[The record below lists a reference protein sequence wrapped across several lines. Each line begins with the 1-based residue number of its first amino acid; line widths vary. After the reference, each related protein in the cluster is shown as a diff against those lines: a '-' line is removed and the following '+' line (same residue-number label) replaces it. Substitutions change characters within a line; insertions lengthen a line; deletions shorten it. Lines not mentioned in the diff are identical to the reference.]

1 MIGQLLVSGNIVNV
15 KMKAKLNISI
25 IYMLE
30 YHEIALKNRTILE
43 YLRQNRGKV
52 IIITTTSIFR
62 LGQATNKL
70 SRSFHLTNDLCT
82 TTVTLFM
89 FTG

>member
-1 MIGQLLVSGNIVNV
+1 MIGQLLVSGTIVNV

-25 IYMLE
+25 IYMLK

-43 YLRQNRGKV
+43 YVRQNGGNV

-70 SRSFHLTNDLCT
+70 SRYFHLTNDLCT